1 MTRTRLEQPLSERL
15 RALREIR
22 DTMLRDAAEQPEE
35 EADAARAYAY
45 AVHTI
50 RVATEKWLDRN
61 QDLPSLA
68 LGSCLMGAAIQ
79 VMQTALLVSSN
90 DKAERSAI
98 TARFIDHVVSR
109 FIQEGL
115 ILVPGDLKE
124 AHRQKQAGRQ
134 SGLLGPDG
142 KPVRVQ

>member
-22 DTMLRDAAEQPEE
+22 DSMLRDADQQPEE
-35 EADAARAYAY
+35 KRDATRAYAY
-45 AVHTI
+45 VMHTI

-61 QDLPSLA
+61 QDLPSMT

-90 DKAERSAI
+90 DKAERSGI
-98 TARFIDHVVSR
+98 TGRFINHMAQR

-115 ILVPGDLKE
+115 IMSPVE
-124 AHRQKQAGRQ
+124 ARAAQKGNEKGRS
-134 SGLLGPDG
+134 SGLVGPDG

>member
-22 DTMLRDAAEQPEE
+22 DGMLRDADSQPDEE
-35 EADAARAYAY
+35 REAGRAYAY

-90 DKAERSAI
+90 DKAERSGI
-98 TARFIDHVVSR
+98 TGRFINHMASR
-109 FIQEGL
+109 FIEEGL
-115 ILVPGDLKE
+115 ILSPQE
-124 AHRQKQAGRQ
+124 ARAGQKRNETGRQ

>member
-1 MTRTRLEQPLSERL
+1 VTRTRLEQPLSERL
-15 RALREIR
+15 RALREIC
-22 DTMLRDAAEQPEE
+22 DAMLRDADSQPEE
-35 EADAARAYAY
+35 ERDAARAYAY

-61 QDLPSLA
+61 QDLNSLT

-79 VMQTALLVSSN
+79 VMQTALLVSTNS
-90 DKAERSAI
+90 KSERSAI
-98 TARFIDHVVSR
+98 LGRFINHAATR

-115 ILVPGDLKE
+115 VMSPAE
-124 AHRQKQAGRQ
+124 ARASQGQRERGKP